1 VTASAMHGAF
11 GLLVVL
17 PVASAF
23 LAPSPLG
30 LRSATQNVQFMSAG
44 AMQPAHRLAES
55 NAMRRSA
62 FLPSSATLGRA
73 QSLRATQAAQ
83 WTCMSGNAVKHAD
96 FQYLE
101 ERDACGVG
109 FVATRKSEPTHD
121 VVHKASVA
129 LGCMEHRGAC
139 GADYDSGDG
148 AGMMTQIPW
157 ELLEDYV
164 KGDDIKNSGVGM
176 LFLPKDDAKLKTA
189 KTAIEAVCA
198 KNEIEVLGWRE
209 VPVKE
214 DKLGEQARAN
224 APKIE
229 QLIMKSKKGLTGEE
243 LEQTLYLCMRSI
255 QGAVAEK
262 GLDWFDDQVYAA
274 SFSSRT
280 IVYKGMV
287 RSVVLAQ
294 FYEDLTNEKY
304 KSQFAIYHRRFSTN
318 TMPRWP
324 LAQPFRNLGHNGEI
338 NTLLGNINWMR
349 AREAVMDQAC
359 AFPDG
364 ADISKLDPLSSKKN
378 SDSANLDEAVTLAI
392 RAGKTPMESLMIMVP
407 EAYKNQPELAKKQEI
422 TDFFDYYSGLQEAWD
437 GPALLVFSD
446 GRKLGATLDRNG
458 LRPARY
464 LTTTDGLVC
473 MMSET
478 GVVPGLDESKI
489 DLKGRLG
496 PGQMI
501 AFDLETGEFFENYDI
516 KEKVAKKH
524 PFGKWI
530 KDKQTLIKKQPMSGE
545 RVYDDEISLV
555 RQQVVFGWSSEDMEM
570 QIADMA
576 STGKETTFCMGDDAP
591 LAVLSEKPH
600 VLYNYFKQRFA
611 QVTNPAIDPLR
622 ENLVMS
628 LDMYL
633 GKKGNAIEP
642 ATEANAAQIKIES
655 PVINENEMKMIE
667 KSGRKVVKL
676 STLYDIS
683 KGPSGLEEQ
692 VQALQKEAEQ
702 AVRDGAEI
710 LVLSDFT
717 KGGITADQTYI
728 PPLMAVGAVH
738 HHLLAQKL
746 RLEASLVTE
755 TAQAWSTH
763 HIAALIG
770 FGASAVH
777 PYAAME
783 GVRAW
788 HGAPKTQTMMENGK
802 LPKISVE
809 TALTNFRESIDA
821 GLYKIMSKIGISL
834 LSSYHAAQIF
844 EAIGLG
850 SDVMNLAFK
859 GTVSRVGGMSMTD
872 VANEVASLQSAGF
885 PETPLKALNNYG
897 FVKYYTGKEYHHNA
911 PPLTKILHKA
921 LREKNVD
928 QYKLFQES
936 LKAAPLTVLR
946 DLIDIKSDR
955 EPIPLDKV
963 EPVEE
968 VMRKFC
974 TGGMSLGALS
984 REAHETLAIAMNRF
998 GGKSNSG
1005 EGGEDEQRF
1014 VPITDVDGEGMSPTF
1029 PHLRNL
1035 KNGDVPTSKIKQ
1047 VASGRFGVSPEYLMT
1062 AEQIEIKLAQGAKPG
1077 EGGQLPGQKI
1087 DKYIATLRLSK
1098 PGVTLISP
1106 PPHHDIYSIEDLSQL
1121 IYDLHMINPKAK
1133 VSVKLVAGSGIG
1145 TIAAGVAKANADVI
1159 QVSGHDGGTGASPLS
1174 SIKHAGVPW
1183 ELGLTE
1189 VHTTL
1194 LNSKLRDRVLLR
1206 VDGGLKTGWDVVLG
1220 ALAGAEEFGFGT
1232 IAMIAEGCIMA
1243 RICHTNNCP
1252 VGVTTQKERLRAK
1265 FPGTPDAVVNYF
1277 EFVGEE
1283 VRQIM
1288 AHLGYEK
1295 LEDLVG
1301 RGDLLVRREGAEPVK
1316 TKNMDMS
1323 FITDV
1328 PDTKSDRSWVHDGRT
1343 QVANT
1348 NGPVLDDDILA
1359 DKEVM
1364 DAIDRKK
1371 SLKKEWDIVN
1381 TDRAVGAR
1389 VSGVI
1394 AKKWGNKRFAAEG
1407 GTCFHMVFKGSAG
1420 QSFGAFT
1427 LPGMRMEVIGE
1438 VNDYVG
1444 KGMHGGEIVIRPPEE
1459 HTFAAGDNVILGNT
1473 ALYGATGGSFF
1484 ANGRAGERFCVR
1496 NSQCRAVC
1504 EGTGDHP
1511 LEYMTGGVVA
1521 ILGKTGRNVAAG
1533 MTGGLAYLL
1542 EEEEGTFQPRLNT
1555 EIVIAQRVKTKAGEE
1570 QLKGL
1575 LEEHVKLTGSKKG
1588 KMVLDNWNEY
1598 LPKFWQIV
1606 PPAESKTPE
1615 ASDVELD
1622 KAESATAKV

>member
-1 VTASAMHGAF
+1 
-11 GLLVVL
+11 
-17 PVASAF
+17 
-23 LAPSPLG
+23 
-30 LRSATQNVQFMSAG
+30 
-44 AMQPAHRLAES
+44 
-55 NAMRRSA
+55 
-62 FLPSSATLGRA
+62 
-73 QSLRATQAAQ
+73 
-83 WTCMSGNAVKHAD
+83 VKHAD

-109 FVATRKSEPTHD
+109 FVATRKAEPSHD
-121 VVHKASVA
+121 VVSKASVA

-139 GADYDSGDG
+139 GADSDSGDG
-148 AGMMTQIPW
+148 SGMMTQIPW
-157 ELLEDYV
+157 ELFEDYV
-164 KGDDIKNSGVGM
+164 KGDGIKHAGVGM
-176 LFLPKDDAKLKTA
+176 LFLPKDENKLKDAKE
-189 KTAIEAVCA
+189 AIEQVCK
-198 KNEIEVLGWRE
+198 KNDIEVLGWRE
-209 VPVKE
+209 VPVME
-214 DKLGEQARAN
+214 EVLGQQARDG

-229 QLIMKSKKGLTGEE
+229 QLVMKSGKGLTGEE

-255 QGAVAEK
+255 QGAVAER

-294 FYEDLTNEKY
+294 FYEDLTDERY

-324 LAQPFRNLGHNGEI
+324 LAQPFRNMGHNGEI

-359 AFPDG
+359 AFPEG

-392 RAGKTPMESLMIMVP
+392 RAGKTPMETFMIMVP
-407 EAYKNQPELAKKQEI
+407 EAYKDQPELADKQEI

-446 GRKLGATLDRNG
+446 GRKLGASLDRNG

-516 KEKVAKKH
+516 KQKVAQKH
-524 PFGKWI
+524 PYGKWI
-530 KDKQTLIKKQPMSGE
+530 KEKQTLITKQPMSGK
-545 RVYDDEISLV
+545 RVFDDELSLI
-555 RQQVVFGWSSEDMEM
+555 RQQVVFGWSSEDMDM

-633 GKKGNAIEP
+633 GKKGNAIEE
-642 ATEANAAQIKIES
+642 ATEANAQQIKIES
-655 PVINENEMKMIE
+655 PVLNENELKMIE
-667 KSGRKVVKL
+667 DSGRKVARL

-683 KGPSGLEEQ
+683 KGPEGLEAQ
-692 VQALQKEAEQ
+692 VKQLQADCEQ

-710 LVLSDFT
+710 VILSDLSD
-717 KGGITADQTYI
+717 GGISAEQTYI

-738 HHLLAQKL
+738 HHLLGQKL
-746 RLEASLVTE
+746 RLEASLVVE

-763 HIAALIG
+763 HIACLVG

-788 HGAPKTQTMMENGK
+788 HASSRTQTMMSTGK
-802 LPKISVE
+802 IPAISVE
-809 TALTNFRESIDA
+809 TALTNFRESVDA

-850 SDVMNLAFK
+850 SDVMELAFK
-859 GTVSRVGGMSMTD
+859 GTVSRVGGMTMTE

-885 PETPLKALNNYG
+885 PEAGVKALSNYG
-897 FVKYYTGKEYHHNA
+897 FVKYYTGKEYHHNS
-911 PPLTKILHKA
+911 PPLTKTLHKA

-955 EPIPLDKV
+955 EPISIDKV

-968 VMRKFC
+968 IMRKFC

-984 REAHETLAIAMNRF
+984 REAHETLGIAMNRF

-1005 EGGEDEQRF
+1005 EGGEDDKRF
-1014 VPITDVDGEGMSPTF
+1014 NRINDVDEDGVSASF
-1029 PHLRNL
+1029 PYLRGL
-1035 KNGDVPTSKIKQ
+1035 KNGDLPTSQIKQ
-1047 VASGRFGVSPEYLMT
+1047 VASGRFGVSPEYLMS
-1062 AEQIEIKLAQGAKPG
+1062 ASQIEIKLAQGAKPG

-1106 PPHHDIYSIEDLSQL
+1106 PPHHDIYSIEDLAQL
-1121 IYDLHMINPKAK
+1121 IYDLHMINPDAK

-1194 LNSKLRDRVLLR
+1194 LNSGLRDRVLLR
-1206 VDGGLKTGWDVVLG
+1206 VDGGLKTGWDVVIG
-1220 ALAGAEEFGFGT
+1220 ALAGGEEFGFGT

-1252 VGVTTQKERLRAK
+1252 VGVATQKERLRAK

-1283 VRQIM
+1283 VRQVL
-1288 AHLGYEK
+1288 AHMGYEK
-1295 LEDLVG
+1295 LEDVVG
-1301 RGDLLVRREGAEPVK
+1301 RGDLLARREEATPVK
-1316 TKNMDMS
+1316 TKNMDMT

-1328 PDTKSDRSWVHDGRT
+1328 PDTKADRSWVHDGRT
-1343 QVANT
+1343 QVAQG
-1348 NGPVLDDDILA
+1348 NGPVLDDDLLK
-1359 DKEVM
+1359 DKEV
-1364 DAIDRKK
+1364 AACIDKA
-1371 SLKKEWDIVN
+1371 STLKKEFDIVN
-1381 TDRAVGAR
+1381 TDRSVGAR
-1389 VSGVI
+1389 VAGVI
-1394 AKKWGNKRFAAEG
+1394 AKKWGNQGFANEG
-1407 GTCFHMVFKGSAG
+1407 GSLHFKFTGSAG
-1420 QSFGAFT
+1420 QSFAAFNV
-1427 LPGMRMEVIGE
+1427 PGVRMEVVGE

-1444 KGMHGGEIVIRPPEE
+1444 KGIHGGQIVIRPPEE
-1459 HTFAAGDNVILGNT
+1459 HSFAAGDNVILGNT
-1473 ALYGATGGSFF
+1473 ALYGATGGSLF
-1484 ANGRAGERFCVR
+1484 ANGRAGERFAVR
-1496 NSQCRAVC
+1496 NSQARAVC

-1511 LEYMTGGVVA
+1511 LEYMTGGVVVV
-1521 ILGKTGRNVAAG
+1521 LGKTGRNVAAG

-1575 LEEHVKLTGSKKG
+1575 IEEHVELTGSAKG
-1588 KMVLDNWNEY
+1588 KKILENWSEY

-1606 PPAESKTPE
+1606 PPAELKTPE
-1615 ASDVELD
+1615 ASDIELEE
-1622 KAESATAKV
+1622 AEKEGAKV